1 MDASTEPTQTAS
13 KNSWLTRNL
22 VVLSLVSFLQDTASE
37 LLYPVLP
44 IFLTTTLGA
53 PVAVVGAVEAIA
65 EGIAAIAKY
74 VAGRVSDRFPRR
86 RLVGLGYG
94 LAAVGKAIVAAAT
107 TWPLVLLG
115 RGTDRLGKGIRGAPR
130 DSLLVE
136 DIPDHA
142 RGRAFG
148 VHRAADTAGAVV
160 GPLLGLGMYE
170 AFHHHIRPMLVIAVV
185 PGVLSALMVTVVRDA
200 RRSVDL
206 APSAGAIPPVAI
218 PLPAATRRVIAAL
231 TVFSLVNFPDALLI
245 LRAKALGLSLAAVIL
260 AYCLYNVSY
269 AGLSYPFGALSDA
282 LTPNRVYAIGL
293 VCFAIG
299 YIGLGLAGSSAWVWP
314 LFVVYGGFAAATDG
328 VAKAWISRL
337 TPKAIQGRAQGTFQG
352 ATGGA
357 ILVAGIWAGLFW
369 HGTGRTPLIISG
381 VVAAVAAV
389 YVATALPFR
398 PVPANIEA

>member
-1 MDASTEPTQTAS
+1 MDASTEPTRAAPEA
-13 KNSWLTRNL
+13 SWLTRNL
-22 VVLSLVSFLQDTASE
+22 VVLSIVSFLQDTASE

-94 LAAVGKAIVAAAT
+94 LAAVGKTIVAAAT
-107 TWPLVLLG
+107 TWPVVLLG

-130 DSLLVE
+130 DSLLVD

-160 GPLLGLGMYE
+160 GPLIGLGMYE
-170 AFHHHIRPMLVIAVV
+170 ALHHHIRPLLVIAVV
-185 PGVLSALMVTVVRDA
+185 PSVLSALMVGVVRDA
-200 RRSVDL
+200 RR
-206 APSAGAIPPVAI
+206 AAGATKQTGVTTTSNE
-218 PLPAATRRVIAAL
+218 PLPAATKHVIAVL

-245 LRAKALGLSLAAVIL
+245 LRAKALGLSLASVIL
-260 AYCLYNVSY
+260 AYCLYNVAY

-282 LTPNRVYAIGL
+282 LSPNRVYAIGL

-299 YIGLGLAGSSAWVWP
+299 YVGLGLAGSSAWVWP
-314 LFVVYGGFAAATDG
+314 LFIVYGGFAAATDG

-337 TPKAIQGRAQGTFQG
+337 TPKSLQGRAQGTFQG

-357 ILVAGIWAGLFW
+357 ILVAGIWAGLAW
-369 HGTGRTPLIISG
+369 HGTGRAPLIISG
-381 VVAAVAAV
+381 VVGAIAAV
-389 YVATALPFR
+389 YIATALPSA
-398 PVPANIEA
+398 PDVVNI